1 MALTKRNGTR
11 TKTAG
16 RAATRVRVR
25 MYRPGMGD
33 CFLLTFE
40 PDTPRAAHVLIDL
53 GTIGRGGGVS
63 LDEVVDD
70 IVATSGGQLRA
81 IVATHEHEDHLSG
94 FRKQAQGRLAAD
106 EVWAAWTE
114 NPADRDAERLARYR
128 GDLFSAIALVGARL
142 ERPGQDAATAEL
154 AKGVREV
161 MAFVGLEP
169 DAGEPLSAAEGLK
182 KKVNEAMKA
191 ALALGKRR
199 VFCEPGDVL
208 ERPWAPGVR
217 FYVLGPPRDE
227 AALKR
232 MGEHGSPDLY
242 ELAAAAG
249 VHVQPPA
256 PDVTDDD
263 DAELSCPFDATFTAG
278 VDDPALER
286 IRKEYDREPWRQIE
300 SAGMGVAADLALQLD
315 NFTNNTC
322 LVLAIEVDGR
332 VLLFAADAQLG
343 SWLSWQGVEFTVRDG
358 NDARTVT
365 ATELLQRTVFYKV
378 GHHGSHNATATAS
391 GLELMRDAHL
401 TAFIPLDGD
410 VAKAKRWPMPAAKL
424 YERLLEKT
432 HGQVFRSDT
441 ATSDT
446 PGVVV
451 NERSVDYLLP
461 SVAMRTVQR
470 GADRVVVAV
479 TPSAVANRQS
489 FRRKRPAR
497 EARRRH

>member
-1 MALTKRNGTR
+1 MAPTRRNGTR
-11 TKTAG
+11 TKAAG
-16 RAATRVRVR
+16 AVATRVR
-25 MYRPGMGD
+25 MYRQGMGD
-33 CFLLTFE
+33 CFLVTFE

-70 IVATSGGQLRA
+70 IVATTGGRLRA

-94 FRKQAQGRLAAD
+94 FRKHAQGRLAAD

-128 GDLFSAIALVGARL
+128 GDLFSAIALVGPRL
-142 ERPGQDAATAEL
+142 ERTGQDAATAEL

-169 DAGEPLSAAEGLK
+169 EAGEPLSAAEGLK
-182 KKVNEAMKA
+182 VKVNEAMKA

-242 ELAAAAG
+242 ELAGAAG
-249 VHVQPPA
+249 IHLRP
-256 PDVTDDD
+256 PDVTNGD
-263 DAELSCPFDATFTAG
+263 DAELSCPFDAAFTPRA
-278 VDDPALER
+278 DDPALDR
-286 IRKEYDREPWRQIE
+286 IRQAYDREPWRQIE
-300 SAGMGVAADLALQLD
+300 GAGMGAAADLALQLD

-343 SWLSWQGVEFTVRDG
+343 SWLSWQGLEFTVRDG
-358 NDARTVT
+358 KDAHTVT
-365 ATELLQRTVFYKV
+365 TTDLLQRTVFYKV
-378 GHHGSHNATATAS
+378 GHHGSHNATATTG
-391 GLELMRDAHL
+391 GLERMRDANL

-424 YERLLEKT
+424 YERLRVKT
-432 HGQVFRSDT
+432 RGQVFRSDT

-451 NERSVDYLLP
+451 SERSVDFLLP
-461 SVAMRTVQR
+461 AVELRPVRR
-470 GADRVVVAV
+470 GADRRVAGF
-479 TPSAVANRQS
+479 TRIDGASQRS
-489 FRRKRPAR
+489 TRRLRRKGRAT
-497 EARRRH
+497 EARHRH